1 VGADRGLEIE
11 QTPDVVYCARHPQ
24 VETYLRCGRCDTP
37 ICPRCLVQT
46 PVGARCRDCANVSR
60 LPTFNVTPAFFARGM
75 TAALVS
81 GVAVGAL
88 WALITGGNRV
98 WGGFFV
104 IILMGLA
111 IGWAISEAVS
121 LAANRKRGLGLQ
133 VCAVLGVVL
142 AYLVYEF
149 LAPGDPRIASG
160 GLSGG
165 AQLDLVAAGI
175 GAFFAASRLRGF

>member
-1 VGADRGLEIE
+1 VGADRSLEIE

-24 VETYLRCGRCDTP
+24 VETYLRCGRCNTP

-81 GVAVGAL
+81 GLVVGAI
-88 WALITGGNRV
+88 WAFFAGATTFGGL
-98 WGGFFV
+98 FV
-104 IILMGLA
+104 IVFVGLG
-111 IGWAISEAVS
+111 IGWAVSESVS

-133 VCAVLGVVL
+133 VCAVLGVAL

-149 LAPGDPRIASG
+149 LAPGTATPLAG
-160 GLSGG
+160 GPARERFDIL
-165 AQLDLVAAGI
+165 AAGI

>member
-1 VGADRGLEIE
+1 VGADRSLEID

-24 VETYLRCGRCDTP
+24 VETYLRCGRCNTP

-75 TAALVS
+75 TAALLS
-81 GVAVGAL
+81 GIGVGVL
-88 WALITGGNRV
+88 WAFFTGGTNF
-98 WGGFFV
+98 GGIFVTFF
-104 IILMGLA
+104 IGLA
-111 IGWAISEAVS
+111 IGWAISESVS
-121 LAANRKRGLGLQ
+121 LATNRKRGLGLQ
-133 VCAVLGVVL
+133 VCAVLGVAL

-149 LAPGDPRIASG
+149 VGPGTASPVAEGSLRERLDILA
-160 GLSGG
+160 
-165 AQLDLVAAGI
+165 AAV